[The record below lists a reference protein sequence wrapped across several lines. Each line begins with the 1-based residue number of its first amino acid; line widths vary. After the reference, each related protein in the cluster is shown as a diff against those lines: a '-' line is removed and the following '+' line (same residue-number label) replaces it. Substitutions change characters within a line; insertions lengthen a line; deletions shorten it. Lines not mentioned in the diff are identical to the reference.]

1 MIDLIVYEN
10 LKPKKK
16 EHVMLYLSRPFSF
29 ELAKSDSEISPKTYI
44 DRLFEDSFNSA
55 LKDLSPAFPNVGIQ
69 LEASESELKAYVDLP
84 GVKEEHLGI
93 EVSAEGAVSI
103 KATRSVGKSSQE
115 ISKSF
120 VVGKQYDLDSMK
132 AELVDGVLCIGVA
145 AKPPPETKLPR
156 KILISSKK

>member
-1 MIDLIVYEN
+1 
-10 LKPKKK
+10 
-16 EHVMLYLSRPFSF
+16 MLYLTRPFSF
-29 ELAKSDSEISPKTYI
+29 QLAKSDSEISPKTYI

-55 LKDLSPAFPNVGIQ
+55 MKDLSPDFSSLGIQ

-84 GVKEEHLGI
+84 GVKEENLGI
-93 EVSAEGAVSI
+93 EVSAESAVSI

-132 AELVDGVLCIGVA
+132 AELVDGVLCISVA
-145 AKPPPETKLPR
+145 A
-156 KILISSKK
+156 ISSIDFVVELTDNRRTRCWFSSSAKRPMISG